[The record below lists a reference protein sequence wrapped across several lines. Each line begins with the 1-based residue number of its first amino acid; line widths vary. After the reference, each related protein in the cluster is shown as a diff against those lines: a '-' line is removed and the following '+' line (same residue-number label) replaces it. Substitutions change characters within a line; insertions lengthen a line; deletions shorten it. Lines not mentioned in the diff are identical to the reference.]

1 MHSKSPRILVI
12 IVLASTT
19 LLAQAPPVKM
29 GLWEKTM
36 TMTGGPT
43 GTMTIKSKSCVTPDS
58 WKEMVGNSSK
68 PQPGCTTNL
77 TKTSNGYS
85 FVSSCTR
92 PQGGTMT
99 AKGSA
104 TIQDA
109 EHIVGES
116 HTTSTMNGKT
126 REMEMHSTSHFVSA
140 SCGSVKPGDPEIE
153 ND

>member
-1 MHSKSPRILVI
+1 MRLKALRTFVAIG
-12 IVLASTT
+12 LASTA

-36 TMTGGPT
+36 TMTGLPSGPM
-43 GTMTIKSKSCVTPDS
+43 TMKSKSCVTPDS

-68 PQPGCTTNL
+68 TQPGCTTNL

-85 FVSSCTR
+85 FVSNCTR

-109 EHIVGES
+109 EHIIGES
-116 HTTSTMNGKT
+116 HTTSTTNGKT
-126 REMEMHSTSHFVSA
+126 REMEMHSTSHFLSA
-140 SCGSVKPGDPEIE
+140 SCGTVRPGDPEVE
-153 ND
+153 